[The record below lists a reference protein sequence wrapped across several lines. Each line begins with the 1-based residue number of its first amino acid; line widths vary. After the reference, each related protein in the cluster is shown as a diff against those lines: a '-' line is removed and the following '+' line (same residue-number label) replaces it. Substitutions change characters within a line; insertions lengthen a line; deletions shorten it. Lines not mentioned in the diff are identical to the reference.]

1 MINPFLVGDKVY
13 LRSLEPS
20 DAAAMV
26 GWINDADV
34 RRTIGTHRPAN
45 EQSERDF
52 IERATRSADEI
63 GFAIIARKDD
73 RFVGTAGL
81 MRIDWRAR
89 HACFGISIGDR
100 TRWNLGYGTDVT
112 RLVTGYG
119 FDTLNLHRVW
129 LQVFDINPAGIKVY
143 ERVGYRHE
151 GAFREAVFRDGRYCD
166 VINMAVLR
174 SEWTARYGEPRP
186 RESAGGRG
194 AARPG
199 AGSRPRAANAG
210 RATATRAAKA
220 RAR

>member
-1 MINPFLVGDKVY
+1 MINPFLAGSKVY

-26 GWINDADV
+26 GWMNNPDV
-34 RRTIGTHRPAN
+34 HRTIGTHRPVT

-52 IERATRSADEI
+52 IERATRSADEV

-89 HACFGISIGDR
+89 HACFGISIGDT
-100 TRWNLGYGTDVT
+100 TRWNMGYGTEAT
-112 RLVTGYG
+112 RLVTGYA

-129 LQVFDINPAGIKVY
+129 LQVFDINPAGLKVY
-143 ERVGYRHE
+143 ERVGFRRE
-151 GAFREAVFRDGRYCD
+151 GVFREAVFRDGKYCD

-174 SEWTARYGEPRP
+174 SEWNTAERSAPRTPRRGGAGGLERTSATKRRP
-186 RESAGGRG
+186 R
-194 AARPG
+194 
-199 AGSRPRAANAG
+199 
-210 RATATRAAKA
+210 
-220 RAR
+220 